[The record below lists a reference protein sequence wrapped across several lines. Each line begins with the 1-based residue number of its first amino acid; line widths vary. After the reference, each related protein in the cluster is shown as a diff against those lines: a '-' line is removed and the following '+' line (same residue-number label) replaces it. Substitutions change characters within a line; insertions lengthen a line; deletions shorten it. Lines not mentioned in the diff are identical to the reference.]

1 MTRHKTSLG
10 IALAFLVFLPVMS
23 KAQSAG
29 PRDYLNTPVYDAR
42 FFLDLLNTKSDTTNG
57 GLLDESGVALPN
69 NEGTVRNGILSL
81 LYSFPIGSQYGGVA
95 VSGGRGSVD
104 IRGPNGR
111 IYASGYTDPGI
122 TFHINFF
129 GAPALRM
136 NEFLTAIPETY
147 FSFHLTVNA
156 PLGTY
161 DSNSPANIGGNRW
174 TITPVLNLDITTNEG
189 VSWLDLYAGARF
201 FGDNNSYLGTSEFSQ
216 HPLFTLTA
224 HYSHNIGSPKTWF
237 SVGVYYDNGGESF
250 INSVPQHN
258 AANGFRP
265 SVGISRAF
273 GKFRL
278 NLRLDGASSKP
289 ADVSSNYTLAFRIG
303 GPLPF

>member
-1 MTRHKTSLG
+1 MTRHEACLG
-10 IALAFLVFLPVMS
+10 ITLALLMLLPAMS

-29 PRDYLNTPVYDAR
+29 PRDYMNTPVYDAR
-42 FFLDLLNTKSDTTNG
+42 FFLDLLNTKADTTNG
-57 GLLDESGVALPN
+57 GLLDESGLALPN
-69 NEGTVRNGILSL
+69 NEGTVRNGIVSL

-95 VSGGRGSVD
+95 LSGGRGSVD

-111 IYASGYTDPGI
+111 IYASGFTDPGL
-122 TFHINFF
+122 TFHVNFF

-136 NEFLTAIPETY
+136 DEFLKAIPETY

-161 DSNSPANIGGNRW
+161 DSNSAANIGGNRW
-174 TITPVLNLDITTNEG
+174 TVTPLLNLDITLDEG

-201 FGDNNSYLGTSEFSQ
+201 FGDNNAYLGTSRLSQ
-216 HPLFTLTA
+216 HPLGTLTA

-250 INSVPQHN
+250 INNVPQHN
-258 AANGFRP
+258 GANGFRP